1 VSAEGGADRRWAGYV
16 AGGTVVLIVV
26 AFGDAIGHIPE
37 AVIGGLL
44 LVIGVDLVVGR
55 LPDARLA
62 WRAGPAPRVL
72 LVVTFVLTLA
82 VPLQWAILGGAVL
95 SLLAYVGASS
105 RAARLQRIVRDDQGW
120 MLTDDVP
127 GILPPGEP
135 VLLRYSGPNFF
146 AVVTSIADQLP
157 QPDPERPGVVVVDL
171 GDLQHFS
178 STMLKEVDHYLEQ
191 LHSAGSALVLVGID
205 DEERQVLSR
214 TGLVDRVGEANI
226 LPLDRHIDVAFETA
240 LRAGRD
246 RLEQLQREARS

>member
-62 WRAGPAPRVL
+62 WRAGTAPRVL
-72 LVVTFVLTLA
+72 LIVTFVLTLA
-82 VPLQWAILGGAVL
+82 VPLQWAIMGGAVL

-120 MLTDDVP
+120 MLADEVP
-127 GILPPGEP
+127 ATLPPGEP
-135 VLLRYSGPNFF
+135 VLLRYSGH
-146 AVVTSIADQLP
+146 
-157 QPDPERPGVVVVDL
+157 PERRDRALEFQQVVDKL
-171 GDLQHFS
+171 FSFGGARGDTEESPIGLARRFRELAGFS
-178 STMLKEVDHYLEQ
+178 DDEVDRIAQMDHD
-191 LHSAGSALVLVGID
+191 AL
-205 DEERQVLSR
+205 EERKAAV
-214 TGLVDRVGEANI
+214 RVA
-226 LPLDRHIDVAFETA
+226 
-240 LRAGRD
+240 
-246 RLEQLQREARS
+246 REAAGADATAAG